1 MIRRAKILD
10 SEYRKDLNVIIWRVL
25 FLENPD
31 KDENEPQDLLEGETR
46 TLIYRATDLM
56 SALGVTSQ
64 VPPYMIMKFAND
76 IKGKEL
82 NLDMRAQIAN
92 LDKEELEDMTDED
105 MQKLAGNTWHQ
116 YPFYE
121 AYQIEQEKDGQ

>member
-10 SEYRKDLNVIIWRVL
+10 SEYRQDLNVIIWRVL
-25 FLENPD
+25 FLENT
-31 KDENEPQDLLEGETR
+31 ENESTKDVLEGQTR
-46 TLIYRATDLM
+46 TLIYRASDLM
-56 SALGVTSQ
+56 PALGITSK

-82 NLDMRAQIAN
+82 NLDMRAQISD
-92 LDKEELEDMTDED
+92 LDKSDLEDMSNED
-105 MQKLAGNTWHQ
+105 MQKLAGDTWHK

-121 AYQIEQEKDGQ
+121 AHCIEQEKDGQ